1 MFENDRD
8 FIANKYHKQNEP
20 FNAYNRM
27 AYHGYDFDERT
38 GKSDGEILDGLKKL
52 DFDGLT
58 HHEIKAKA
66 VAYVLDNTRIDV
78 NDRDFTSGFTASE
91 GSPIRLRVRNG
102 WTNCIRTS
110 LNAKPKR

>member
-38 GKSDGEILDGLKKL
+38 GKSDGEILDGLKNSTSMVLRTTKSRQKRS
-52 DFDGLT
+52 LT
-58 HHEIKAKA
+58 SST
-66 VAYVLDNTRIDV
+66 TRV
-78 NDRDFTSGFTASE
+78 ST
-91 GSPIRLRVRNG
+91 
-102 WTNCIRTS
+102 
-110 LNAKPKR
+110 